1 MISVVINILNEAEAI
16 GRALKSIF
24 DQRSCDI
31 EVIVVD
37 DGSTDNLDDA
47 LKVWR
52 DRITLIRFDQNKGR
66 QVARNAG
73 IAAARGQYL
82 FVCDADIVL
91 ESDCFKKM
99 LAALSERPECSYAY
113 SGYRFGSKV
122 YTSFPFDQKTL
133 RNANYINTASLVKRS
148 DHPGFDESIEKFQ
161 DWDVWL
167 TMLENGYIGA
177 YIPEILFSF
186 RSPTRAGALSAPY
199 PLWMYRIPW
208 CLFGIRIQKIDDY
221 HRWRKIIQTKHGI
234 VAEKRRER

>member
-1 MISVVINILNEAEAI
+1 M
-16 GRALKSIF
+16 
-24 DQRSCDI
+24 
-31 EVIVVD
+31 IVVD

-73 IAAARGQYL
+73 IAAARGRYL

-167 TMLENGYIGA
+167 TMLENGCTSARIFQRYFF
-177 YIPEILFSF
+177 LFV
-186 RSPTRAGALSAPY
+186 PP
-199 PLWMYRIPW
+199 
-208 CLFGIRIQKIDDY
+208 
-221 HRWRKIIQTKHGI
+221 H
-234 VAEKRRER
+234 ERVP